1 MIEIKFLNKSSV
13 TYEVSRL
20 SDREFRGEDLRKVD
34 FYRVDARGTCFEG
47 THLSGSRL
55 AEGKFNA
62 CNMKKAYLARV
73 NGISADFAE
82 ANMERASL
90 WRAVMIDANFAGA
103 NLTEANLG
111 GAYLLGANFKGANIT
126 GINLS
131 GAVIEPQTLKGAL
144 IGEKTVI
151 RCMKCGPIGSRDD
164 ELVAFKTDQGL
175 VFQTG
180 CFIGGKEDFL
190 AAVQSVHEHSKYG
203 KAYRAAV
210 RFLEEVLI

>member
-1 MIEIKFLNKSSV
+1 MIEIKFLNGSSV
-13 TYEVSRL
+13 TCEINKL
-20 SDREFRGEDLRKVD
+20 SEKDFRGEDLRKVD

-47 THLSGSRL
+47 ALLSDSRL
-55 AEGKFNA
+55 TDGQFSC
-62 CNMKKAYLARV
+62 CNMKKVYLSRTV
-73 NGISADFAE
+73 GINADFSE
-82 ANMERASL
+82 ADMRRASL

-111 GAYLLGANFKGANIT
+111 CAYLLGANFKGANIT
-126 GINLS
+126 GVNLS
-131 GAVIEPQTLKGAL
+131 GAVIDAVTLKGAL

-180 CFIGGKEDFL
+180 CFHGGKEDFL

>member
-1 MIEIKFLNKSSV
+1 MIEIKFLNGSSV
-13 TYEVSRL
+13 TCEISRL
-20 SDREFRGEDLRKVD
+20 SEKDFIGEDLRKVD
-34 FYRVDARGTCFEG
+34 FYKVDARDTCFVG
-47 THLSGSRL
+47 ALLPDSRL
-55 AEGKFNA
+55 AEGRFNR

-73 NGISADFAE
+73 NGIAADFSE
-82 ANMERASL
+82 ANMEKVSL

-111 GAYLLGANFKGANIT
+111 GAYLLGANFKGADIT
-126 GINLS
+126 GVNLS
-131 GAVIEPQTLKGAL
+131 GAVIDAVTLKGAR

-175 VFQTG
+175 VFQTW
-180 CFIGGKEDFL
+180 CFSGDKEDFL
-190 AAVQSVHEHSKYG
+190 AAVESAHKHSKYG